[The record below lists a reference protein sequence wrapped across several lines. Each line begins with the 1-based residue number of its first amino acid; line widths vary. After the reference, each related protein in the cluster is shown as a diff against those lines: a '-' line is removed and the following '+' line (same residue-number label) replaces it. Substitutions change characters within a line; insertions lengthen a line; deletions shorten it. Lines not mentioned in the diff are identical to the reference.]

1 MSSADTE
8 VFTVYQLATPQGFS
22 SSKVGSWDGLWPVDP
37 APSRLLYPQAWR
49 EPLRPPPPRGPTC
62 APAPFTPGECE
73 GNRAPE
79 SASPPAR
86 QRTGHR
92 RPTRKWLP
100 RSGLAFPGVF
110 GLPLRQPTTDAQ
122 RAAAPRVLSAEEEPR
137 AAAAGESPC
146 TWSLLSVPH
155 EPASR
160 KARPARASERC
171 VSWETEVVTRT
182 RESRTKSAADGSV
195 PQKVKC
201 L

>member
-1 MSSADTE
+1 MLTLRFLRFINWLHHRGFQAAKW
-8 VFTVYQLATPQGFS
+8 VPGTVCGQWT
-22 SSKVGSWDGLWPVDP
+22 
-37 APSRLLYPQAWR
+37 RLLPVFCTRRR
-49 EPLRPPPPRGPTC
+49 ESRSAPHPHAAPTC

-146 TWSLLSVPH
+146 TWSPLSVPH